1 MNIRS
6 LIYSALIAF
15 MPFASV
21 LAQTSPNYV
30 PVQSLS
36 VLGNTSGPYYLYPAL
51 KPLVIVLNVGPY
63 YYASS
68 CPGTPDGYW
77 YVAAS
82 VGCYARETPTPAP
95 YKSAV
100 TTQTTNYTVLQGVS
114 YVPVDTTTGQVIITV
129 PESLGTAANPYDVL
143 VCKTNSGSNAVE
155 ISPDGT
161 TAYAYIISQNDAGGA
176 GCLTVQVNGSSM
188 LVYGSP

>member
-1 MNIRS
+1 MSIRS
-6 LIYSALIAF
+6 FIYSALIAL

-21 LAQTSPNYV
+21 LAQTAPNYV
-30 PVQSLS
+30 PVPSLS
-36 VLGNTSGPYYLYPAL
+36 VLGSTSGPYYLYPTL
-51 KPLVIVLNVGPY
+51 KPLVMVLNVGPY

-95 YKSAV
+95 YRDGV
-100 TTQTTNYTVLQGVS
+100 PTQTANYTVTQGVS
-114 YVPVDTTTGQVIITV
+114 YVPVNATTGQIIITV
-129 PESLGTAANPYDVL
+129 PESLGTATNPYDVL
-143 VCKTNSGSNAVE
+143 VCKMDSSGNAVE
-155 ISPDGT
+155 ITPDGV

-188 LVYGSP
+188 IVYGNP